1 MKNTLKIS
9 GLLFMILILILLSP
23 SITATDF
30 PAEIAE
36 VTDEEL
42 AVVEG
47 MGFELIVDQ
56 TNENG
61 DNNFGFRYS
70 GNHGNAFRSAQGL
83 INVSNISG
91 NGNTVNH
98 VIDLTLNIF
107 NIRGNNI
114 TVDWNDI
121 EQYLD

>member
-9 GLLFMILILILLSP
+9 GLLFMILFLILLSP

-47 MGFELIVDQ
+47 MGFDLIVDQ
-56 TNENG
+56 SNEMG
-61 DNNFGFRYS
+61 DNNFSFRYS

-91 NGNTVNH
+91 NGNTVNQI
-98 VIDLTLNIF
+98 IDLTLNIF

-114 TVDWNDI
+114 TIDWDDI
-121 EQYLD
+121 DQYLD

>member
-9 GLLFMILILILLSP
+9 GLLSIFLILILLSP

-47 MGFELIVDQ
+47 MGFELIFDQ

-70 GNHGNAFRSAQGL
+70 GNSGNAFRSAQGL

-114 TVDWNDI
+114 TIDWDDI
-121 EQYLD
+121 DQYLD

>member
-9 GLLFMILILILLSP
+9 GLLFMFLILILLSP

-56 TNENG
+56 TNEQG

-70 GNHGNAFRSAQGL
+70 GNSGNAFRSAQGL

-91 NGNTVNH
+91 DGNTVNH

-114 TVDWNDI
+114 TVDWADI